1 MIVLSGM
8 KTPEGAD
15 LCAWGK
21 QMDFH
26 AVDKYVGSRV
36 RGRRMALG
44 ISQTK
49 LADELGVSFQQV
61 QKYEKGSNRISAS
74 KLLATSH
81 MLERPVSY
89 FFDGADEVGGREK
102 SLAPDD
108 QQVSMESREVY
119 EVIRNYSRIP
129 DESLRLALRKLIS
142 NLAGGK

>member
-1 MIVLSGM
+1 
-8 KTPEGAD
+8 
-15 LCAWGK
+15 
-21 QMDFH
+21 MDFH

-36 RGRRMALG
+36 RGRRMVLG
-44 ISQTK
+44 ISQTE
-49 LADELGVSFQQV
+49 LGQALGVSFQQV

-74 KLLATSH
+74 KLLAISH

-89 FFDGADEVGGREK
+89 FFDGADEVGGRKK

-129 DESLRLALRKLIS
+129 DDSLRLILRKLIS
-142 NLAGGK
+142 NLAGEK

>member
-1 MIVLSGM
+1 
-8 KTPEGAD
+8 
-15 LCAWGK
+15 
-21 QMDFH
+21 MDFRS
-26 AVDKYVGSRV
+26 VDKYVGSRV

-49 LADELGVSFQQV
+49 LANELGVSFQQV

-81 MLERPVSY
+81 LLERPVSY

-102 SLAPDD
+102 GLVPDD
-108 QQVSMESREVY
+108 LQVSMESHEVR

-129 DESLRLALRKLIS
+129 DELVRQRIRKLTS
-142 NLAGGK
+142 SLAGGK

>member
-1 MIVLSGM
+1 
-8 KTPEGAD
+8 
-15 LCAWGK
+15 
-21 QMDFH
+21 MDFH
-26 AVDKYVGSRV
+26 SVDKYVGSRV

-49 LADELGVSFQQV
+49 LANALGVSFQQV

-81 MLERPVSY
+81 ILERPVSY
-89 FFDGADEVGGREK
+89 FFEGADEVGGREK

-108 QQVSMESREVY
+108 QQVSMDSREVY

-129 DESLRLALRKLIS
+129 DESVRLELRKLIS
-142 NLAGGK
+142 SLAGGK

>member
-1 MIVLSGM
+1 
-8 KTPEGAD
+8 
-15 LCAWGK
+15 
-21 QMDFH
+21 MDFRS
-26 AVDKYVGSRV
+26 VDKYVGSRV

-49 LADELGVSFQQV
+49 LANALGVSFQQV

-74 KLLATSH
+74 KLLAISH
-81 MLERPVSY
+81 LLERPVSY

-108 QQVSMESREVY
+108 QQVLMDSREIY
-119 EVIRNYSRIP
+119 AVIRDYSRIP
-129 DESLRLALRKLIS
+129 DESLRLILRKLIF

>member
-1 MIVLSGM
+1 
-8 KTPEGAD
+8 
-15 LCAWGK
+15 
-21 QMDFH
+21 MDFRS
-26 AVDKYVGSRV
+26 VDKYVGSRV

-49 LADELGVSFQQV
+49 LANALGVSFQQV

-74 KLLATSH
+74 KLLAISH
-81 MLERPVSY
+81 ILERPVSY

-108 QQVSMESREVY
+108 QRVAMDSREVY
-119 EVIRNYSRIP
+119 ELISNYSRIP
-129 DESLRLALRKLIS
+129 DESLRLVLRKLIS

>member
-1 MIVLSGM
+1 
-8 KTPEGAD
+8 
-15 LCAWGK
+15 
-21 QMDFH
+21 MDFR

-36 RGRRMALG
+36 RGRRKALG

-49 LADELGVSFQQV
+49 LANELGVSFQQV

-129 DESLRLALRKLIS
+129 DDSLRLSLRKLIS
-142 NLAGGK
+142 NLAAGK

>member
-1 MIVLSGM
+1 
-8 KTPEGAD
+8 
-15 LCAWGK
+15 
-21 QMDFH
+21 MDFR

-49 LADELGVSFQQV
+49 LANVLGVSFQQV

-119 EVIRNYSRIP
+119 EVIRNYSRISN
-129 DESLRLALRKLIS
+129 ESVRQGLRKLIS
-142 NLAGGK
+142 SLAGGK

>member
-1 MIVLSGM
+1 
-8 KTPEGAD
+8 
-15 LCAWGK
+15 
-21 QMDFH
+21 MDFR
-26 AVDKYVGSRV
+26 AVDEYVGSRV

-49 LADELGVSFQQV
+49 LANELGVSFQQV

-74 KLLATSH
+74 KLLATSR

-102 SLAPDD
+102 SLAPAD
-108 QQVSMESREVY
+108 QQVAMESREVY
-119 EVIRNYSRIP
+119 ELIRNYSRIP

-142 NLAGGK
+142 ILAGGK

>member
-1 MIVLSGM
+1 
-8 KTPEGAD
+8 
-15 LCAWGK
+15 
-21 QMDFH
+21 MDFRS
-26 AVDKYVGSRV
+26 VDKYVGSRV

-81 MLERPVSY
+81 LLERPVSY
-89 FFDGADEVGGREK
+89 FFDSADEVGGREK

-108 QQVSMESREVY
+108 QQVSMKSREVF
-119 EVIRNYSRIP
+119 EVIRNYSQISDERVRQRI
-129 DESLRLALRKLIS
+129 RKLIS
-142 NLAGGK
+142 SLAGGK

>member
-1 MIVLSGM
+1 
-8 KTPEGAD
+8 
-15 LCAWGK
+15 
-21 QMDFH
+21 MDFH

-36 RGRRMALG
+36 RGRRMVLG
-44 ISQTK
+44 ISQTE
-49 LADELGVSFQQV
+49 LGQALGVSFQQV

-89 FFDGADEVGGREK
+89 FFDGADEVGGRKK

-108 QQVSMESREVY
+108 QEVSMESREVY

-129 DESLRLALRKLIS
+129 DDSLRLILRKLIS
-142 NLAGGK
+142 NLAGEK